1 MAAYVWRDLQR
12 FSVLQKLEFF
22 LCKRGNC
29 VLGESSSLVVCSII
43 LQYLDPLSEQA
54 PLGFYGWVD
63 CYLNEV
69 VLRFQC
75 RDYLKWSN

>member
-1 MAAYVWRDLQR
+1 M
-12 FSVLQKLEFF
+12 
-22 LCKRGNC
+22 
-29 VLGESSSLVVCSII
+29 LGESSSLVVCSLI